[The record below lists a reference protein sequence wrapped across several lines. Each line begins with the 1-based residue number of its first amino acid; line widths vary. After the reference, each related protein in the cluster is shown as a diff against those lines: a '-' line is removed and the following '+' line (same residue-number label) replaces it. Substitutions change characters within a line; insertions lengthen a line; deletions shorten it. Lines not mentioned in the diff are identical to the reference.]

1 MKRYL
6 ILFIVFAVLLNT
18 YSFAVADDLS
28 LNGEGAILIDYD
40 SGRILY
46 EKNAH
51 KKLYP
56 ASTTKMM
63 TAILTLEHGKMD
75 DMVTI
80 DPEIIGMTEGSH
92 IALDYDEV
100 MSVEDLLHALMIA
113 SANDAAAALG
123 KYVAGSIDGFVKMM
137 NDKARELGATNT
149 NFTNPSGL
157 HDDNHYSTAYDLYLI
172 ARYAMENKSFRELV
186 NKSSYTIGPTNKK
199 SEPRLLHTT
208 NRFLYGNDRINVD
221 GKTIP
226 IRFDGVAGIKT
237 GTTGEAR
244 NCLVSYANRD
254 GKRMIT
260 VVLKAE
266 GKEVYADTYKLLDYG
281 YSNFE
286 TIALGRER
294 EFIDNVEIKNG
305 TLPVV
310 SAILDRDILFTVK
323 KDEQEEIKRKVV
335 LNEDLKAP
343 LSEGDL
349 LGSVEYYLGDEL
361 IAEGN
366 LVSTLSV
373 GLLPPVKLYK
383 RILDKW
389 YIALLLVFI
398 AYRCFHVFIRA
409 RKRRTSKYYG
419 YTSMK

>member
-1 MKRYL
+1 
-6 ILFIVFAVLLNT
+6 
-18 YSFAVADDLS
+18 
-28 LNGEGAILIDYD
+28 
-40 SGRILY
+40 
-46 EKNAH
+46 
-51 KKLYP
+51 
-56 ASTTKMM
+56 
-63 TAILTLEHGKMD
+63 
-75 DMVTI
+75 
-80 DPEIIGMTEGSH
+80 
-92 IALDYDEV
+92 
-100 MSVEDLLHALMIA
+100 
-113 SANDAAAALG
+113 
-123 KYVAGSIDGFVKMM
+123 
-137 NDKARELGATNT
+137 
-149 NFTNPSGL
+149 
-157 HDDNHYSTAYDLYLI
+157 
-172 ARYAMENKSFRELV
+172 
-186 NKSSYTIGPTNKK
+186 
-199 SEPRLLHTT
+199 
-208 NRFLYGNDRINVD
+208 
-221 GKTIP
+221 
-226 IRFDGVAGIKT
+226 
-237 GTTGEAR
+237 
-244 NCLVSYANRD
+244 
-254 GKRMIT
+254 
-260 VVLKAE
+260 

>member
-186 NKSSYTIGPTNKK
+186 KKSSYTIGPTNKK

-237 GTTGEAR
+237 GTTG
-244 NCLVSYANRD
+244 
-254 GKRMIT
+254 
-260 VVLKAE
+260 
-266 GKEVYADTYKLLDYG
+266 
-281 YSNFE
+281 
-286 TIALGRER
+286 
-294 EFIDNVEIKNG
+294 
-305 TLPVV
+305 
-310 SAILDRDILFTVK
+310 
-323 KDEQEEIKRKVV
+323 
-335 LNEDLKAP
+335 
-343 LSEGDL
+343 
-349 LGSVEYYLGDEL
+349 
-361 IAEGN
+361 
-366 LVSTLSV
+366 
-373 GLLPPVKLYK
+373 
-383 RILDKW
+383 
-389 YIALLLVFI
+389 
-398 AYRCFHVFIRA
+398 
-409 RKRRTSKYYG
+409 
-419 YTSMK
+419 